1 MKTLKPLRGRLLAQ
15 TVWHRDGIPAE
26 DWKYRRL
33 VRVWLPLYDV
43 IAVLTGLAGLL
54 YGSPLLNKLFS
65 EEITNVVTGMF
76 VVVATA
82 ALMCVIFPCLWPAE
96 IVAKV
101 LLVGMVS
108 AYIFTILVYGSPGPT
123 GLPNLF
129 VAGMLAFGLPL
140 ALFRLDLL
148 GQDILE
154 RRMVAA
160 AIASFKEA

>member
-1 MKTLKPLRGRLLAQ
+1 MNLLRRLYAQ
-15 TVWHRDGIPAE
+15 SVWHRDGIPAE

-33 VRVWLPLYDV
+33 VRLWLPLYDV
-43 IAVLTGLAGLL
+43 IAVLTGLFGLL
-54 YGSPLLNKLFS
+54 YGSPLLNKLFT
-65 EEITNVVTGMF
+65 EDVTNIVTGLF

-82 ALMCVIFPCLWPAE
+82 ALMTVIFPALWPAE
-96 IVAKV
+96 IAAKV
-101 LLVGMVS
+101 ALVGMVT

-123 GLPNLF
+123 GAPNLF

-154 RRMVAA
+154 RRMVDA
-160 AIASFKEA
+160 AITSLKEG

>member
-1 MKTLKPLRGRLLAQ
+1 MKFIARLAAQ
-15 TVWHRDGIPAE
+15 TVWHKNGIPAE

-33 VRVWLPLYDV
+33 VRLWLPLYDI
-43 IAVLTGLAGLL
+43 IAMGTGLAGLL
-54 YGSPLLNKLFS
+54 FGSNILDSLFTARNAD
-65 EEITNVVTGMF
+65 IVTGAF

-82 ALMCVIFPCLWPAE
+82 ALMCVIFPALWPAE

-101 LLVGMVS
+101 LLVGLIT

-154 RRMVAA
+154 RRMLAVA
-160 AIASFKEA
+160 IENHHKEG

>member
-1 MKTLKPLRGRLLAQ
+1 MKTLKPLLGRLLAQ

-33 VRVWLPLYDV
+33 VRLWLPLYDIV
-43 IAVLTGLAGLL
+43 AVVTGLSGLL
-54 YGSPLLNKLFS
+54 FGSPLLDKLFT
-65 EEITNVVTGMF
+65 EEVTNVFTGTF

-82 ALMCVIFPCLWPAE
+82 TLMTVIFPCLWRVE
-96 IVAKV
+96 IAAKV
-101 LLVGMVS
+101 LLVGLVT

-129 VAGMLAFGLPL
+129 VAGMLAFGLPF

-160 AIASFKEA
+160 AVSSLKEG

>member
-1 MKTLKPLRGRLLAQ
+1 MNILRRLQAR
-15 TVWHRDGIPAE
+15 TVWHKDGIPAE

-33 VRVWLPLYDV
+33 VRVWLPFYDV

-65 EEITNVVTGMF
+65 EDATDIVTGLF

-82 ALMCVIFPCLWPAE
+82 ALMCVIFPSLWPAE

-123 GLPNLF
+123 GAPNLF
-129 VAGMLAFGLPL
+129 IAGMLAFGLPL
-140 ALFRLDLL
+140 TLFRLDLL

-160 AIASFKEA
+160 AIASLKEH

>member
-1 MKTLKPLRGRLLAQ
+1 MNILRRLHGQ
-15 TVWHRDGIPAE
+15 TVWHRDGIPVA

-43 IAVLTGLAGLL
+43 IAIYTGLMGLL
-54 YGSPLLNKLFS
+54 FGSPLLNRLFT
-65 EEITNVVTGMF
+65 EEVTNIVTGLF

-82 ALMCVIFPCLWPAE
+82 ALMCVIFPALWAAE
-96 IVAKV
+96 IAAKV
-101 LLVGMVS
+101 ALVGMVS
-108 AYIFTILVYGSPGPT
+108 AYIFTILVYGEHGPT

-154 RRMVAA
+154 RRMIEE
-160 AIASFKEA
+160 AIASLKER

>member
-1 MKTLKPLRGRLLAQ
+1 MKALKPLLGRLLAQ

-65 EEITNVVTGMF
+65 EEITNVVAGMF

-108 AYIFTILVYGSPGPT
+108 AYIFTILVYGSQGPT
-123 GLPNLF
+123 GLANLF

-160 AIASFKEA
+160 AIASLKEA